1 MATTM
6 TMAPLTDAVSD
17 SVGVNS
23 KLSEF
28 KGSATPATITDDF
41 EKPIHARTTIHHY
54 DHEWKDNPD
63 QVEQLISK
71 ELLEMSVTNRNGFE
85 DEIHG
90 VRCIA
95 PEETPD
101 LLKTSL
107 QGMMHELDNVIPLD
121 KKGAYLR
128 AKKFPQSYINQDDF
142 RLMFL
147 RCELF
152 DVPKAAIRMVVFL
165 DMLVD
170 LFGEYALERPIRL
183 GDFSKKE
190 LVEFRKG
197 RFQLSPDRD
206 RGGAGSGRRI
216 IFVFPDK
223 SWQNVPPKIRHK
235 IALYQTFVAGYND
248 VDAQRKG
255 MTYLVWLDKNAEPS
269 WKPAMETKVHQ
280 IPVTRIS
287 ALHICSPDTPFYRMR
302 RALIS
307 MASGNYRTR
316 MRIHVGKTKDYLV
329 QLCVETKNA
338 CCMFAISLT
347 VFDSVP
353 HLCNALCV
361 CLAFISPHFSPT
373 SMNIN
378 DYCTKGD
385 SMEMRYTLQ
394 GFGIPSDKIPIT
406 YSGSIKTTNLK
417 KWMRLRHFQEDE
429 RLNRKINANGSNNM
443 NDKSSCANIEAID
456 SPYLTDIIFRKGKSM
471 MMHPGNATL
480 RRVIKARIEGGA
492 FDNEKNKTRKFITEI
507 IDEIKQQVNNTG
519 TLNDGQQINNP
530 PIRLLDWDD
539 QNGNCWREISDED
552 AIYNK
557 IRHIVKEMQNIVS
570 EERSGQPKTKR
581 MIEQFGGTSIFQ
593 HRDSGKFPECTP
605 SSCLSL
611 LRNDAKKRKIN
622 QVSDDEGDMQCFGMK
637 FTAVSL

>member
-1 MATTM
+1 MKM
-6 TMAPLTDAVSD
+6 VPLTAMVSD
-17 SVGVNS
+17 SVGSNS
-23 KLSEF
+23 NMNYEFPDDISSEF
-28 KGSATPATITDDF
+28 KGSTTAATITDDF
-41 EKPIHARTTIHHY
+41 EKPFHARTTIHHY
-54 DHEWKDNPD
+54 DDEWKDNPD

-71 ELLEMSVTNRNGFE
+71 ELLDLSVSNRNGYE

-95 PEETPD
+95 PEETPE

-107 QGMMHELDNVIPLD
+107 EGIMHELDNVIPLD
-121 KKGAYLR
+121 QKGAYLR
-128 AKKFPQSYINQDDF
+128 AKKFPESYINQDDF
-142 RLMFL
+142 LLMFL

-165 DMLVD
+165 DLLVD

-197 RFQLSPDRD
+197 RFQLLPDRD
-206 RGGAGSGRRI
+206 RGGAGTGRRI
-216 IFVFPDK
+216 ICIFPDK

-255 MTYLVWLDKNAEPS
+255 MTYVVWLDKNAEPS

-280 IPVTRIS
+280 IPVARIS
-287 ALHICSPDTPFYRMR
+287 AVHMCSPDTPFYRMR
-302 RALIS
+302 RALIL
-307 MASGNYRTR
+307 MAAGNSRTR
-316 MRIHVGKTKDYLV
+316 MRVHV
-329 QLCVETKNA
+329 
-338 CCMFAISLT
+338 
-347 VFDSVP
+347 
-353 HLCNALCV
+353 
-361 CLAFISPHFSPT
+361 
-373 SMNIN
+373 
-378 DYCTKGD
+378 GD
-385 SMEMRYTLQ
+385 SMEMRYKLQ
-394 GFGIPSDKIPIT
+394 GFGIPSEKIPIT

-417 KWMRLRHFQEDE
+417 KWMRLRHIQEDE
-429 RLNRKINANGSNNM
+429 RLNRKMNASGSN
-443 NDKSSCANIEAID
+443 KRSCAKIEAID

-480 RRVIKARIEGGA
+480 RRVIKARIESGA
-492 FDNEKNKTRKFITEI
+492 FDHEKNKTRKFITEI
-507 IDEIKQQVNNTG
+507 IDEIKQQG
-519 TLNDGQQINNP
+519 IDCGQHINNP

-539 QNGNCWREISDED
+539 QNGNCWREINNED

-581 MIEQFGGTSIFQ
+581 MIEQDGGTSIFQ
-593 HRDSGKFPECTP
+593 HQDIGTFPECTP
-605 SSCLSL
+605 SSCLSS
-611 LRNDAKKRKIN
+611 LRNEAKKRKVN
-622 QVSDDEGDMQCFGMK
+622 PVSDDEGDMQCFGRK